1 MLKNLYKFLNVW
13 YLKVDC
19 GSAVIDDWFCMIEA
33 RARTRGV
40 LECIAYIKACRLAFT
55 RYVSG
60 SPLKQSTYSGLSL
73 YSNGLPKGILW
84 MERLAKGGINEK
96 RLAHSLLLCSR
107 AFPGTVI
114 PNLESIT
121 APPTSQVPTGLVG
134 EVRAVVKSL
143 GWKADKPVWVGPH
156 LSTKAGPNGQSMMG
170 AMSDLQTLSDNMLT
184 DISVLSGGAVNQW
197 IETLKRFSL
206 VSWLAKFGVGKRAP
220 VKTGSDPVHSKL
232 SVIHDREAKA
242 RVIAILDYWSQTTLK
257 PIHDTLFGILKR
269 IKGDCTFDQAS
280 FRTYLPTEGP
290 YHSLDLSSATDRF
303 PLVLEEAVLAEVFS
317 DDQYGASWAR
327 LIADREFKVPWTG
340 GRVKYS
346 CGQPMGAYSSWAA
359 FALAHHAIVRV
370 SAVRAGFPHTYSRY
384 ALLGDDIVISD
395 DSVAQHYLAILRQIG
410 VSISDAKSHVSVD
423 TYEFAK
429 RWIHRGEEMT
439 GAPISEVYSIKKKP
453 KWYLLASWI
462 RDVETRWCVL
472 GNSIATRRLFAAL
485 YALWG
490 TNPGYAERL
499 SFKAYNFFMLPL
511 KTDPYRVRLT
521 KANYFSSVF
530 FKGIIGCNRYR
541 FATVLMYEWLAE
553 AKTGV
558 LEEAIIS
565 QTKRINQFL
574 SELSDLLGLVPEG
587 LDSQSALTKLVPVA
601 AVLHS
606 LQDMQA
612 NFEKLRAD
620 FTSGRERSIVEN
632 GGSYYSSVDP
642 TKVWTARASHRIM
655 FSKASMLN
663 KFAKMANLYVDG
675 RLKYIA
681 SDEDVSN
688 EE

>member
-1 MLKNLYKFLNVW
+1 
-13 YLKVDC
+13 
-19 GSAVIDDWFCMIEA
+19 MIEQ

-40 LECIAYIKACRLAFT
+40 LETIAYIKGCRLAFT

-84 MERLAKGGINEK
+84 MERLAKGGLMEK
-96 RLAHSLLLCSR
+96 RLAHSLLLSSR
-107 AFPGTVI
+107 AFPGTVT
-114 PNLESIT
+114 PNLDTIT

-134 EVRAVVKSL
+134 EVRAVVKRL
-143 GWKADKPVWVGPH
+143 GWKVDKPIWAGPH

-170 AMSDLQTLSDNMLT
+170 AMSDLQALSDNMLT
-184 DISVLSGGAVNQW
+184 DISILSGGAVNQW
-197 IETLKRFSL
+197 IETLKLFSL
-206 VSWLAKFGVGKRAP
+206 ESWLTKFGVGKNAP
-220 VKTGSDPVHSKL
+220 VKVSDVPVHSKL

-257 PIHDTLFGILKR
+257 PIHDTLFGILRR

-280 FRTYLPTEGP
+280 FRTYLPSKGP
-290 YHSLDLSSATDRF
+290 YYSLDLTAATDRF

-317 DDQYGASWAR
+317 DDKYGASWAR
-327 LIADREFKVPWTG
+327 LIADREFSVPWTG

-359 FALAHHAIVRV
+359 FAVAHHAIVRV
-370 SAVRAGFPHTYSRY
+370 AATRAGLTASFSDY
-384 ALLGDDIVISD
+384 ALLGDDIVIANCE
-395 DSVAQHYLAILRQIG
+395 VAQHYLAILSSIG
-410 VSISDAKSHVSVD
+410 VSISESKSHVSVD

-429 RWIHRGEEMT
+429 RWIHGGEEMT
-439 GAPISEVYSIKKKP
+439 GAPISEVYSIKRKP

-462 RDVETRWCVL
+462 RDVEIRWCVH

-485 YALWG
+485 YALWDV
-490 TNPGYAERL
+490 NPGYAERL

-511 KTDPYRVRLT
+511 KTDPSKVRLT

-553 AKTGV
+553 AKTNV

-565 QTKRINQFL
+565 QTKKVNQFL
-574 SELSDLLGLVPEG
+574 SELGTLLDLVPEG

-612 NFEKLRAD
+612 NFEKLRRD

-663 KFAKMANLYVDG
+663 KFAKLASLYVEG

-681 SDEDVSN
+681 SDEDVSSDDPP
-688 EE
+688 